1 MTAVELSGAAKAVGT
16 ATDRERVEKPA
27 ARATLPRRRRAIE
40 VTLIIEKVVM
50 DAFYFYSLNNRC
62 TRDRFGR
69 VSREQAVKP
78 GCRAKFVFLLVVIYA
93 EFALPG

>member
-16 ATDRERVEKPA
+16 ATDRERVEKLA

-62 TRDRFGR
+62 TQGR
-69 VSREQAVKP
+69 NRWGVREQAVKP

>member
-1 MTAVELSGAAKAVGT
+1 
-16 ATDRERVEKPA
+16 
-27 ARATLPRRRRAIE
+27 
-40 VTLIIEKVVM
+40 M
-50 DAFYFYSLNNRC
+50 DAFYIYSLNNWC
-62 TRDRFGR
+62 TRGRKGR

>member
-1 MTAVELSGAAKAVGT
+1 MAVGT

-50 DAFYFYSLNNRC
+50 DAFYLYSLNNRC
-62 TRDRFGR
+62 TRDRKGR

-93 EFALPG
+93 EFALLG

>member
-1 MTAVELSGAAKAVGT
+1 
-16 ATDRERVEKPA
+16 
-27 ARATLPRRRRAIE
+27 
-40 VTLIIEKVVM
+40 M
-50 DAFYFYSLNNRC
+50 DAFYFYSLNYRC